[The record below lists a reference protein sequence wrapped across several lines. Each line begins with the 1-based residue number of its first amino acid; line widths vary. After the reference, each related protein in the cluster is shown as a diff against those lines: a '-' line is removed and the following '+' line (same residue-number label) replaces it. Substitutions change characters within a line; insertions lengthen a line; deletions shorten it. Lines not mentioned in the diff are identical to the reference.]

1 MAKDKQ
7 AEQAEASSVP
17 LDPHL
22 VTPAH
27 RQRLQKCYEH
37 GMKLSTQEKKP
48 DYDYA
53 HTLFSEC
60 VSQDPANLVYVEAML
75 DNLQRKY
82 GGNKKGAR
90 LGGIGGAR
98 SALKKAAAKEDWKE
112 VLSLGP
118 EALKQNPWDVPTLRS
133 LARACAAHHYN
144 EAELRYLKNA
154 LEANPKDV
162 DVNRH
167 CAESL
172 ARMGQF
178 DQAIACWSRVE
189 EFGKVNDQA
198 EAQEKISELT
208 IERARGRS
216 GLPGEAKPLPKAPVK
231 EVARMREADGG
242 VSREAT
248 EEDPTVGKEAAKSPK
263 SAESTEMSTE
273 ENERGEIIDSPE
285 AAASVSGDDFDDQF
299 RRSLEKAIAE
309 NPADAGSYVLLAD
322 LLVDHGRFDHAED
335 LLKRALFTTGR
346 NLSVIERTEDLQIE
360 RAAHQVAVAEKR
372 LAKAGES
379 EEAQGLVIELKKEL
393 NRIELEVFRQRA
405 DRYPDDGEVKY
416 ELGLRL
422 KRAGNQEE
430 AIRCFGEIGDRSS
443 SAPAAALE
451 MGESL
456 QYLKHFRD
464 ALDAYERAAR
474 LAGEN
479 DPHHRKKA
487 LYRGGVLATG
497 MRKLDKAESL
507 LRELEQ
513 LDPDYKDLSHR
524 LDKIQKIRDS
534 V

>member
-1 MAKDKQ
+1 MPKVKQ
-7 AEQAEASSVP
+7 AEQTEELSTP

-22 VTPAH
+22 VTPAQ

-75 DNLQRKY
+75 DNLQRKF
-82 GGNKKGAR
+82 GGNRKGAR
-90 LGGIGGAR
+90 MAALGGAR
-98 SALKKAAAKEDWKE
+98 AAVKKAAAKEEWKE
-112 VLSLGP
+112 VLKLGA
-118 EALKQNPWDVPTLRS
+118 EALSHNPWDVPTLRS

-144 EAELRYLKNA
+144 EVELRYLKNA
-154 LEANPKDV
+154 LEANPKDLE
-162 DVNRH
+162 VNRH

-178 DQAIACWSRVE
+178 DQAIACWGRVE
-189 EFGKVNDQA
+189 EYGKETDKA

-231 EVARMREADGG
+231 EVARMRQEIGAVAPMTVDSPEPAEA
-242 VSREAT
+242 S
-248 EEDPTVGKEAAKSPK
+248 
-263 SAESTEMSTE
+263 EMSTE
-273 ENERGEIIDSPE
+273 ENDPGEIIASAEE
-285 AAASVSGDDFDDQF
+285 AAALDDGDDQF
-299 RRSLEKAIAE
+299 RRSLEKAIAD
-309 NPADAGSYVLLAD
+309 NPSDAGSYILLAD
-322 LLVDHGRFDHAED
+322 LLVDAGRFDQAED
-335 LLKRALFTTGR
+335 LLKRALFATGK
-346 NLSVIERTEDLQIE
+346 NLGVIERLEDLQVE
-360 RAAHQVAVAEKR
+360 RATHQVAVAEKR
-372 LAKAGES
+372 LAAGAS
-379 EEAQGLVIELKKEL
+379 EEKKRLVVELKKEL

-416 ELGLRL
+416 DLGLRL

-430 AIRCFGEIGDRSS
+430 AIRCFSEVGDSDPN
-443 SAPAAALE
+443 APAAALE
-451 MGESL
+451 MGEAL
-456 QYLKHFRD
+456 QYLKHFHD
-464 ALDAYERAAR
+464 ALDAYERAAQ
-474 LAGEN
+474 LAGQT
-479 DPHHRKKA
+479 DAIHRKKA

-513 LDPDYKDLSHR
+513 LDPHYKDLAHR
-524 LDKIQKIRDS
+524 LDKIAKIRDS
-534 V
+534 G

>member
-1 MAKDKQ
+1 MAKVKQ
-7 AEQAEASSVP
+7 AEQAEELSTP

-22 VTPAH
+22 VTPVQ

-75 DNLQRKY
+75 DNLQRKF

-90 LGGIGGAR
+90 MPAIGGAR
-98 SALKKAAAKEDWKE
+98 ASVKKFAAKEEWKE
-112 VLSLGP
+112 VLKLGP
-118 EALKQNPWDVPTLRS
+118 EALAHNPWDVPNLRS

-144 EAELRYLKNA
+144 EVELRYLKNA
-154 LEANPKDV
+154 LEANPKDLE
-162 DVNRH
+162 VNRH

-178 DQAIACWSRVE
+178 DQAIACWGRIE
-189 EFGKVNDQA
+189 EFGKQTA
-198 EAQEKISELT
+198 QSEAQQKISELT

-231 EVARMREADGG
+231 EVARLRQVSGAEAPPA
-242 VSREAT
+242 VE
-248 EEDPTVGKEAAKSPK
+248 SPDR
-263 SAESTEMSTE
+263 AETSEMNTE
-273 ENERGEIIDSPE
+273 ENEPGEIIASREE
-285 AAASVSGDDFDDQF
+285 AAALAGDGDDQF

-309 NPADAGSYVLLAD
+309 DPADAGSYILLAD
-322 LLVDHGRFDHAED
+322 LLVDQGRFDQAED
-335 LLKRALFTTGR
+335 LLKRALFTTGK
-346 NLSVIERTEDLQIE
+346 NLGVIERLEDLQIG
-360 RAAHQVAVAEKR
+360 RATHQVAVAEKR
-372 LAKAGES
+372 LAAGDTEES
-379 EEAQGLVIELKKEL
+379 RRLVVELKKEL
-393 NRIELEVFRQRA
+393 NRIELGVFRQRA

-430 AIRCFGEIGDRSS
+430 AIRCFCEVGDHGP

-451 MGESL
+451 LGESL
-456 QYLKHFRD
+456 QHLKHFHD

-474 LAGEN
+474 LAGQN

-497 MRKLDKAESL
+497 MRKLDKGEAL
-507 LRELEQ
+507 LRELQE
-513 LDPDYKDLSHR
+513 LDPDYKDVPHR